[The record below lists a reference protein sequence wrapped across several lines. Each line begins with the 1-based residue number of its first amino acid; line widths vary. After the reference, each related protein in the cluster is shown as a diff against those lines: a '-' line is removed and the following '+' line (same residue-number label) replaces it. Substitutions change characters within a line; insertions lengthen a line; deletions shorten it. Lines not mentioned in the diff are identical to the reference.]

1 MSNFWIGSHEFR
13 DNKAS
18 QSPYILAEI
27 GLNHNGDIG
36 LASEMV
42 SAAADSGVN
51 GVKFQSYFTEEFLRP
66 SLTDAYQ
73 IFKSCELSPDEF
85 EQLKTQA
92 EGLGLNFISTP
103 LTYSYVKILNQMDVV
118 AFKVASCDM
127 TYYDL
132 IEEITLTGKPVIIS
146 TGMSLF
152 SEIKDLM
159 SQDFLKDYPVILL
172 HCISNYPPKLED
184 VHLRTI
190 LSFQDEFKVPIGLS
204 DHTLGTAV
212 GIGATALGVQFIEK
226 HFTIDR
232 NLAGPD
238 QKMSM
243 LPEDMKRLVND
254 SNDLYRALGQ
264 KGRPELTSEKDV
276 REIARRGLYARQS
289 IAIGDILG
297 NENAVFLRP
306 PNSVDSRN
314 VRLNKRVFKA
324 NESLEGEIC
333 NTQINP

>member
-1 MSNFWIGSHEFR
+1 MNNFWIGSHKFGYGE
-13 DNKAS
+13 AS

-92 EGLGLNFISTP
+92 ESLGLNFISTP
-103 LTYSYVKILNQMDVV
+103 LTYSYVKILNEMDVV

-190 LSFQDEFKVPIGLS
+190 SSFQDEFKVPIGLS

-232 NLAGPD
+232 NLKGPD

-254 SNDLYRALGQ
+254 SSDLFRALGQ
-264 KGRPELTSEKDV
+264 KGRPELEAEKDIRKV
-276 REIARRGLYARQS
+276 ARRGLYASQS
-289 IAIGDILG
+289 IAVGDVLS
-297 NENAVFLRP
+297 NHNALFLRP
-306 PNSVDSRN
+306 SNSVDSRN
-314 VRLNKRVFKA
+314 VRLNKGSSKA
-324 NESLEGEIC
+324 KENLEGEIDG
-333 NTQINP
+333 TQIS